1 MISQIYQE
9 WSLGAIIFKICFCAE
24 TFMRWPYNEDMK
36 RKLLTITKKIVEE
49 SGGKW
54 IIFSYF
60 SVFIGKK
67 RVWPHL

>member
-1 MISQIYQE
+1 M
-9 WSLGAIIFKICFCAE
+9 K
-24 TFMRWPYNEDMK
+24 WPPNEDMEK
-36 RKLLTITKKIVEE
+36 KLLTITKKFVEE

>member
-1 MISQIYQE
+1 MDE
-9 WSLGAIIFKICFCAE
+9 
-24 TFMRWPYNEDMK
+24 
-36 RKLLTITKKIVEE
+36 KLLTTIKKYVGE

>member
-1 MISQIYQE
+1 M
-9 WSLGAIIFKICFCAE
+9 G
-24 TFMRWPYNEDMK
+24 WPYNEDMK
-36 RKLLTITKKIVEE
+36 GKLLTITKKFVEE

-60 SVFIGKK
+60 SVFIGRK

>member
-1 MISQIYQE
+1 
-9 WSLGAIIFKICFCAE
+9 
-24 TFMRWPYNEDMK
+24 MK
-36 RKLLTITKKIVEE
+36 RKLLTIIKNNVGE

-60 SVFIGKK
+60 SVLIEKK

>member
-1 MISQIYQE
+1 VKQTWQPV
-9 WSLGAIIFKICFCAE
+9 IFKIFFYVE
-24 TFMRWPYNEDMK
+24 SLIKWPPNADMK
-36 RKLLTITKKIVEE
+36 KKLLTTNKKIVEE
-49 SGGKW
+49 SGVKW